1 MINYNRRAPARVKRE
16 VYKTIVRSA
25 MYTSTADE
33 KARAR
38 VTGRAVKDAQIY
50 VGNDKDGQ
58 KQESVLHTLDC

>member
-1 MINYNRRAPARVKRE
+1 MKRE

-38 VTGRAVKDAQIY
+38 VTGRAVKGAQIY

>member
-1 MINYNRRAPARVKRE
+1 MKRE

-33 KARAR
+33 KAS
-38 VTGRAVKDAQIY
+38 TGRAVNNAQIC